1 MKIVITIDVDS
12 ERVHEI
18 NNIIDDIK
26 MIEGIE
32 DIGGK
37 SIENYIGIDF
47 KLKNMV

>member
-32 DIGGK
+32 GIGGE
-37 SIENYIGIDF
+37 SSENYTGIDF
-47 KLKNMV
+47 KLKNMI